1 MNDNKGLERFSM
13 INENEKISLA
23 QCKKG
28 LESDGS
34 KYTDKEVI
42 LIRDFL
48 YRMAEWD
55 YQVYLKLKA
64 HEEEFKKEK
73 EKQKQKEQGLDE
85 LNEAA

>member
-1 MNDNKGLERFSM
+1 M
-13 INENEKISLA
+13 INENEKMSLA

-34 KYTDKEVI
+34 VYTDEQVI

-55 YQVYLKLKA
+55 YALYLKLKTR
-64 HEEEFKKEK
+64 EEEFEK
-73 EKQKQKEQGLDE
+73 EKQNKPRQDDLKD
-85 LNEAA
+85 AA